1 MLFSVGPAY
10 IAYYDGYELFYNFN
24 WQFPFKMLYLMYLN
38 VWNNCMLNPFCL
50 KKSFKIFNC
59 TIEKSLTNMAKFIYM
74 QSFLDLNSR
83 NHII

>member
-1 MLFSVGPAY
+1 MAY
-10 IAYYDGYELFYNFN
+10 HDEYELFYNFN
-24 WQFPFKMLYLMYLN
+24 WQFPFKMVYLMYLN
-38 VWNNCMLNPFCL
+38 VWNNCMLNPFYFQ
-50 KKSFKIFNC
+50 KNPFKIFNC